1 MKTLKLI
8 FTIIIIIISIVQRIY
23 THIPEK
29 NSVPREY
36 SVAAILLFLF
46 MVLIS
51 LVPVLNLLYYYIRIF
66 WSMCSVLNMVF
77 FMVSW
82 YAAHIFSKCLWN
94 NVIIFIIIIIII
106 ILSDFNY
113 IWHFLDRFSKGS
125 EMPNCRTVA
134 WVRTDGQTDRRGAAN
149 SRFSKFR
156 ELVLLDKSTITLQT
170 SCFQTTRN
178 FLICVCVHLT
188 PATDGQPP
196 HSACCLHSPR
206 PLLNRNNSTAV
217 PSSSRNV
224 AHNTRSLNTLLAKHS

>member
-1 MKTLKLI
+1 M
-8 FTIIIIIISIVQRIY
+8 QGIY

-46 MVLIS
+46 MELIS
-51 LVPVLNLLYYYIRIF
+51 LVPVLNLLYFNIWIF
-66 WSMCSVLNMVF
+66 WSMCSVPNMAV

-82 YAAHIFSKCLWN
+82 YVGHIFSKCLWN
-94 NVIIFIIIIIII
+94 IIIIIIIII

-113 IWHFLDRFSKGS
+113 IWYFLDRFSKGS
-125 EMPNCRTVA
+125 EMPNCMGQNSCVS
-134 WVRTDGQTDRRGAAN
+134 TDEQTDRRGAAN
-149 SRFSKFR
+149 SRFSQFR

-206 PLLNRNNSTAV
+206 PLLNRNSSTAV
-217 PSSSRNV
+217 PSSSRNF